1 MLMQDIVQFQMVN
14 CVLNVNIINKCASKF
29 RLCCIVLVSSFIKIY
44 PEKSTNML
52 QNGFRAALIQCLVG
66 KDRIKNLENVSKL
79 IDKAKSNQAQI
90 VALPEC
96 FNSPYGTKFFN
107 EYAESIPDGPTS
119 KMLSAMA
126 KKHSIFIIGGTF
138 PERDGTKLYNTCTVW
153 NPSGDMI
160 AKFRKIHL
168 FDIDIPGGITFKE
181 SEILSGGNELITFD
195 ICGISVGLG
204 ICYDLRFEE
213 LAKLYRKNG
222 CKLLVYPGAFNM
234 TTGPLHWEL
243 LQRARALDNQVYVFA
258 ISPARGE
265 KGYIAWGH
273 SQVTDP
279 WGKVVAQAKHGEEII
294 YADLDFNECDSVRR
308 QIPIF
313 LQRRNDIYDT
323 ICKR

>member
-1 MLMQDIVQFQMVN
+1 MYAI
-14 CVLNVNIINKCASKF
+14 
-29 RLCCIVLVSSFIKIY
+29 RLCAITVKRINNLSRY
-44 PEKSTNML
+44 LSTAPRTML
-52 QNGFRAALIQCLVG
+52 QNGFRAALVQCLVG
-66 KDRIKNLENVSKL
+66 KDRLKNLENASNL
-79 IDKAKSNQAQI
+79 IHKAKSNGAQL

-96 FNSPYGTKFFN
+96 FNSPYGTKFFD

-119 KMLSAMA
+119 KMLSEAA
-126 KKHSIFIIGGTF
+126 KKHSIYIIGGTF
-138 PERDGTKLYNTCTVW
+138 PERDDNKLYNTCTVW
-153 NPSGDMI
+153 NPNGDLI
-160 AKFRKIHL
+160 AKFRKMHL

-181 SEILSGGNELITFD
+181 SDILCSGRDLVTFEMF
-195 ICGISVGLG
+195 GVTVGLG

-213 LAKLYRKNG
+213 LAKLYRIKG

-243 LQRARALDNQVYVFA
+243 LQRSRALDNQLYVFA

-265 KGYIAWGH
+265 HGYIAWGH

-294 YADLDFNECDSVRR
+294 YSDLDFTECDKVRA

-313 LQRRNDIYDT
+313 DQRRTDIYDT
-323 ICKR
+323 VCKI

>member
-1 MLMQDIVQFQMVN
+1 MT
-14 CVLNVNIINKCASKF
+14 LN
-29 RLCCIVLVSSFIKIY
+29 FI
-44 PEKSTNML
+44 
-52 QNGFRAALIQCLVG
+52 
-66 KDRIKNLENVSKL
+66 
-79 IDKAKSNQAQI
+79 
-90 VALPEC
+90 
-96 FNSPYGTKFFN
+96 
-107 EYAESIPDGPTS
+107 
-119 KMLSAMA
+119 
-126 KKHSIFIIGGTF
+126 
-138 PERDGTKLYNTCTVW
+138 
-153 NPSGDMI
+153 
-160 AKFRKIHL
+160 
-168 FDIDIPGGITFKE
+168 
-181 SEILSGGNELITFD
+181 
-195 ICGISVGLG
+195 
-204 ICYDLRFEE
+204 
-213 LAKLYRKNG
+213 G

-294 YADLDFNECDSVRR
+294 YADLDFNECDSVRS